1 MSSQPSE
8 RLAFDGDTVRL
19 ELDNAVTIAEFLNRR
34 KCEDMELDFAK
45 CLTLVNEAI
54 LLLEG
59 LYVHLP
65 VKRAMYAVD
74 PVRRLQLLR
83 FRLERYDELQRRM
96 AKGEQI
102 KAGGE
107 EPPRDDLWFHREM
120 TDAITSVRDLHTM
133 YVLPTPF
140 DRAVAFLPFQIECY
154 FEEHERKYMVS
165 NVIQGLA
172 WFTPPAH
179 FVPGVEVTQWNGMP
193 MPRAVELAGE
203 RNAGSNPD
211 ARLARG
217 LARFTIRPLAKALPP
232 DEEYITVQ
240 YKTKDGQLHRLLD
253 PVPWHIVTL
262 QNAES
267 LSLDGATIG
276 NHTEGLDY
284 ESDVIRTLNKHFYSP
299 LYPRSHRKWSP
310 HVKDKQPIGGGRKGI
325 EGVEAIPAD
334 ETMRDVMQASTF
346 RLFGNRYGYIR
357 LRTFKIDD
365 PELFLDEFA
374 RLVGLMPDHGLI
386 IDIRDNPGGY
396 IFIGERILQ
405 LLTPRTIQPETAQFI
420 NTPLSLSIC
429 DALDAYEP
437 WRESIRRALES
448 GTTYSSAHPL
458 TGVAD
463 CNEVGQRYYGPVVLI
478 TNALCYS
485 TSDIF
490 AAGFQDHEIGT
501 VLGTDGSTGA
511 GGGNVVTH
519 SWLRTSIVAKQPA
532 SCPLKE
538 LPGGDLRFA
547 IRRMLRVGARAGTEL
562 EDLGVIA
569 DIPYRMTR
577 DDLLDGNVDLIRE
590 AVRTLAGKPF
600 YRLQEV
606 KDSVK
611 HLDKRVVAEIETLNL
626 SRLDL
631 AVDGWA
637 SRSQQVQDG
646 KHHVSADLP
655 PSAKGKILE
664 LRGFDA
670 NGCLVAARKVRLT
683 GTV

>member
-8 RLAFDGDTVRL
+8 RPAFDGDTVRL
-19 ELDNAVTIAEFLNRR
+19 ELDNAVTIAEFLERR
-34 KCEDMELDFAK
+34 KREGMELDFAQ

-74 PVRRLQLLR
+74 PVRRLQLLK
-83 FRLERYDELQRRM
+83 FRLDRYDELQRRM
-96 AKGEQI
+96 AKGEQP
-102 KAGGE
+102 KGSGE

-133 YVLPTPF
+133 YVLPKPF

-154 FEEHERKYMVS
+154 FEENERKYMVS
-165 NVIQGLA
+165 NVIEGLA
-172 WFTPPAH
+172 WFTPPEH
-179 FVPGVEVTQWNGMP
+179 FARGVEVTRWNGIP
-193 MPRAVELAGE
+193 MPRAVDLAGE

-217 LARFTIRPLAKALPP
+217 LARLTIRPLAKALPP
-232 DEEYITVQ
+232 DEEYVTVH
-240 YKTKDGQLHRLLD
+240 YKTKDGQLHCLRD
-253 PVPWHIVTL
+253 PVPWHVAPL
-262 QNAES
+262 QDAEC
-267 LSLDGATIG
+267 LPLDGATIRD
-276 NHTEGLDY
+276 HTEGLDY
-284 ESDVIRTLNKHFYSP
+284 ESDVIRILNKHLYSP
-299 LYPRSHRKWSP
+299 LYPRPHRKWSP
-310 HVKDKQPIGGGRKGI
+310 HVKDKQPIGGGTKGI
-325 EGVEAIPAD
+325 EDVEVIPAD

-346 RLFGNRYGYIR
+346 RLSEDRYGYVR

-374 RLVGLMPDHGLI
+374 ALVASMPDHGLI

-396 IFIGERILQ
+396 IYIGERLLQ
-405 LLTPRTIQPETAQFI
+405 LLTPRRIQPETAQFI

-429 DALDAYEP
+429 DVLDAYEP

-458 TGVAD
+458 TDVAD
-463 CNEVGQRYYGPVVLI
+463 CNGVGQRYYGPVVLI

-501 VLGTDGSTGA
+501 VLGTGGSTGA

-519 SWLRTSIVAKQPA
+519 SWLRTSIIEKQPS

-538 LPGGDLRFA
+538 LPSGDLRFA

-562 EDLGVIA
+562 EDLGVIP
-569 DIPYRMTR
+569 DISYRMTR
-577 DDLLDGNVDLIRE
+577 DDLLNGNVDLIRE
-590 AVRTLAGKPF
+590 AVRTLAGKPS
-600 YRLQEV
+600 YRLQEIR
-606 KDSVK
+606 DSVRRV
-611 HLDKRVVAEIETLNL
+611 DKRVVAEIETLHL
-626 SRLDL
+626 ARLDL

-637 SRSQQVQDG
+637 SRSQQIEDG
-646 KHHVSADLP
+646 KHDVCADLP
-655 PSAKGKILE
+655 PNAEGKILE
-664 LRGFDA
+664 LRGFDG

-683 GTV
+683 